1 MYSPATIYS
10 NQIVKPVR
18 IQTSSFHPD
27 LQHLVPQLYRQQRLA
42 MLPGLLRLFGWW
54 NRYSDRGRDI
64 EGLDCATDY
73 LKSSLDG
80 AEIRVRIYRP
90 LDAGDGP
97 LPCMLYIH
105 GGGYLIGSPEGAD
118 EVIKRFIDRRPCIVV
133 APDYRKAYDRPYPA
147 GFQDC
152 YDTLLWARD
161 HAEHL
166 GCRSDTFMVG
176 GHSAGGGLTAA
187 VSLKARDTGDVSI
200 AFQMPFYPMIDD
212 TQPEDS
218 ERDIAPP
225 VWNTSLNRKGW
236 AGYHADIRR
245 GRAEMSAYA
254 APMRAESFAGL
265 PPTLTFVGDLEPFYW
280 ETETYVESLR
290 EAGVDVRYRCF
301 SGCYHAFEL
310 IGNGGQV
317 ARDARA
323 FTVDTY
329 AELYDTYL

>member
-1 MYSPATIYS
+1 
-10 NQIVKPVR
+10 
-18 IQTSSFHPD
+18 
-27 LQHLVPQLYRQQRLA
+27 

-90 LDAGDGP
+90 LEAVEGP

-161 HAEHL
+161 QAKRL

-218 ERDIAPP
+218 GRDIAPP

-245 GRAEMSAYA
+245 GRAEDH
-254 APMRAESFAGL
+254 PQLRAGDRPGLES
-265 PPTLTFVGDLEPFYW
+265 PHHPD
-280 ETETYVESLR
+280 
-290 EAGVDVRYRCF
+290 CF
-301 SGCYHAFEL
+301 SESQWHNQALRCLGPDLSNDSTNQTSAR
-310 IGNGGQV
+310 GRATSPSV
-317 ARDARA
+317 ADGIVWVSGAVNRDESRFCVFAL
-323 FTVDTY
+323 F
-329 AELYDTYL
+329 LYF

>member
-1 MYSPATIYS
+1 M
-10 NQIVKPVR
+10 K
-18 IQTSSFHPD
+18 TSDFHPD
-27 LQHLVPQLYRQQRLA
+27 LQHLVPQLYRYQRWV
-42 MLPGLLRLFGWW
+42 MLPGLLRLYGWW
-54 NRYSDRGRDI
+54 RRYCDIGRNI
-64 EGLDCATDY
+64 AGLDCATDY

-80 AEIRVRIYRP
+80 ADIRVRIYRP
-90 LDAGDGP
+90 SAAADVP

-118 EVIKRFIDRRPCIVV
+118 EVIKRFIDRRPCVV
-133 APDYRKAYDRPYPA
+133 IAPDYRKAYDRPFPA

-161 HAEHL
+161 QAERL

-212 TQPEDS
+212 TQPEDD

-225 VWNTSLNRKGW
+225 VWSSSLNRKGW

-245 GRAEMSAYA
+245 GRADMSAYA

-280 ETETYVESLR
+280 ETETYVERLR

-310 IGNGGQV
+310 IGDGGQV

-329 AELYDTYL
+329 AQLYDTYL